1 MTDLKIR
8 PPASDLFYVTI
19 DGTRAVDSLAIGRLW
34 QKFGWRNLLDGL
46 QAPAADPQR
55 RTDTA
60 HPDLPIRFMEETR
73 AGASGAKFQDLV
85 IMPEGRDGTGVDPG
99 NWPSASSTGNA
110 AKINA
115 ANTFIQGFILAP
127 ACDPAAS
134 ALGSG
139 SRAADLVYVSSHG
152 VRTGDMFGA
161 ASNVIDE
168 VDPFFILAKA
178 AAAPGGK
185 FTGVKWLILSN
196 CNTLV
201 PGTHNDWLSLMG
213 ASASFRGILGYQ
225 GPSVS
230 ADPSAGADVS
240 FVNQLLTGKSLKEA
254 WRQAN
259 KAWGM
264 TGQWVVLCHDAA
276 KDDTIQQWNDGK
288 LAGVPFAPPVIK
300 LFDEANQSG
309 VAVVRRA
316 DPFAVFWSR
325 VAGGVTTKITP
336 ANRYDPANKITTGND
351 LNITVVAAPHAATF
365 VAGTVIEVT
374 LIFVRPDYPE
384 PINLGRMFSITTKTG
399 VEPTVNTAK
408 RNTERSDSGDDTWV
422 MRVAGAPASVDLGLH
437 IDKLFLGDV
446 HHNLQFWLRA
456 KFTAPDG
463 SGEPLFEFDHNAVV
477 YAK

>member
-46 QAPAADPQR
+46 NGPSADPQR

-60 HPDLPIRFMEETR
+60 HPELPIRFMEETR
-73 AGASGAKFQDLV
+73 AGTSAKFKDIV

-99 NWPSASSTGNA
+99 NWPSASSTGNS

-115 ANTFIQGFILAP
+115 ANTFIQGFILSP

-139 SRAADLVYVSSHG
+139 ARTADLVYVSSHG

-161 ASNVIDE
+161 ASNFIDE
-168 VDPFFILAKA
+168 VNPFFILAKA

-185 FTGVKWLILSN
+185 FAGVKWLILSN

-201 PGTHNDWLSLMG
+201 PATHNDWLRLMG
-213 ASASFRGILGYQ
+213 ASTSFRGILGYQ
-225 GPSVS
+225 GPSVP

-240 FVNQLLTGKSLKEA
+240 FVNQLLTGKPLKES

-259 KAWGM
+259 RAWGM
-264 TGQWVVLCHDAA
+264 TSQWVVLCHDAA

-309 VAVVRRA
+309 VAVVQRS
-316 DPFAVFWSR
+316 DPFEGFWSR
-325 VAGGVTTKITP
+325 IAGGVTTKITS
-336 ANRYDPANKITTGND
+336 ANRYDAANKITTGND
-351 LNITVVAAPHAATF
+351 VSITVVSAPHAATF
-365 VAGTVIEVT
+365 AAGTVIEVT

-384 PINLGRMFSITTKTG
+384 PINVNQMFSITAKTG
-399 VEPTVNTAK
+399 IQPAVTTAK
-408 RNTERSDSGDDTWV
+408 RNTALSGSGSDTWV
-422 MRVAGAPASVDLGLH
+422 MTVDGTPALVTLGLH
-437 IDKLFLGDV
+437 IDKLFIGDV

-463 SGEPLFEFDHNAVV
+463 SGVPLFDFDHDGVV
-477 YAK
+477 FAK